1 MNKTKRQT
9 ILLGLLTAYGVL
21 TWINSQTNLL
31 FLSVIC
37 TLLWCLGYVFIS
49 KQPKFQLTSQVK
61 LMTFLF
67 TVMILGWT
75 NLTIDRPLGFLV
87 QPYSISIVP
96 SPDQPSDSTHIQIS
110 QISVDNQNLDLATLT
125 SENGWEYKETLVT
138 PSTDPNPLT
147 LSNLKNELINVSF
160 LKTNQSGNVSIYKN
174 NQLFKTINLSS
185 STEQEI
191 KVKLSPDY
199 PIILSFAYAGVFI
212 AFYLSFQFLVSRF
225 ILTQNSYLTR
235 LKEKLKLP
243 TEALTSWTII
253 YFSLPL
259 LFITL
264 FKFIGLRNV
273 QSRSILLILFFI
285 LMVGSEIILFKKC
298 KVKNAPSSIKRIRGL
313 FYLMLTS
320 ILSVLGMQ
328 IIYFFP
334 NFDVTITWIAHHIN
348 LIFLTSTLVFSLNTI
363 LYALFNN
370 LILGISLSCLLT
382 LIAGIANYYKML
394 VVGEPIYPSDMSML
408 GNMDDIIGYVKNILS
423 LSLLITL
430 IGAIAVLLIVSFLF
444 RKGFKLNWKYRT
456 LFLIGGTTYLFLTFN
471 YEKTIMKPIVESTI
485 NFSKWNQ
492 LSNYQQNGFLFGF
505 ITNLQNDLMIKNE
518 TYSEATLREIT
529 DYYTEKANAYNASIE
544 QGITPN
550 MITIVSESLSDPTV
564 FNQLTFSEDPLPNLK
579 AYQNT
584 YSSGRFL
591 SPFKGNR
598 TANVEF
604 EYLMSFTNSLL
615 LEGTVPFQ
623 QALSHKTEIPSF
635 VSFLGQL
642 GYSSVAIHPNN
653 AAFYKRS
660 VVYPALGFNEFLS
673 IDKMQNL
680 EYIESQKYVT
690 DESVFNELYQ
700 ELESA
705 EDPIFAYGLTMAN
718 HIAIFENKFGEP
730 SIQVTD
736 VEGNPNR
743 EMEIYA
749 EGLKQTDAAL
759 KEFITKIENYEEP
772 TVVIFFGDHLINFQS
787 DIHAKHGYIDKD
799 TDAQRAKMFYETPLL
814 IMSNI
819 DDFAIEDLNSI
830 SPIFLAPLILQEL
843 KMPLSPF
850 HLLLLDLYEEFSV
863 LHNNFKIDRNQN
875 QVDELTQRQQEL
887 LLALELIQYDILEGQ
902 EYSLHSFFS
911 VPQQ

>member
-75 NLTIDRPLGFLV
+75 NLTIDRPLGFLI

-320 ILSVLGMQ
+320 ILSVLGM
-328 IIYFFP
+328 
-334 NFDVTITWIAHHIN
+334 
-348 LIFLTSTLVFSLNTI
+348 
-363 LYALFNN
+363 
-370 LILGISLSCLLT
+370 
-382 LIAGIANYYKML
+382 
-394 VVGEPIYPSDMSML
+394 
-408 GNMDDIIGYVKNILS
+408 
-423 LSLLITL
+423 
-430 IGAIAVLLIVSFLF
+430 
-444 RKGFKLNWKYRT
+444 
-456 LFLIGGTTYLFLTFN
+456 
-471 YEKTIMKPIVESTI
+471 
-485 NFSKWNQ
+485 
-492 LSNYQQNGFLFGF
+492 
-505 ITNLQNDLMIKNE
+505 
-518 TYSEATLREIT
+518 
-529 DYYTEKANAYNASIE
+529 
-544 QGITPN
+544 
-550 MITIVSESLSDPTV
+550 
-564 FNQLTFSEDPLPNLK
+564 
-579 AYQNT
+579 
-584 YSSGRFL
+584 
-591 SPFKGNR
+591 
-598 TANVEF
+598 
-604 EYLMSFTNSLL
+604 
-615 LEGTVPFQ
+615 
-623 QALSHKTEIPSF
+623 
-635 VSFLGQL
+635 
-642 GYSSVAIHPNN
+642 
-653 AAFYKRS
+653 
-660 VVYPALGFNEFLS
+660 
-673 IDKMQNL
+673 
-680 EYIESQKYVT
+680 
-690 DESVFNELYQ
+690 
-700 ELESA
+700 
-705 EDPIFAYGLTMAN
+705 
-718 HIAIFENKFGEP
+718 
-730 SIQVTD
+730 
-736 VEGNPNR
+736 
-743 EMEIYA
+743 
-749 EGLKQTDAAL
+749 
-759 KEFITKIENYEEP
+759 
-772 TVVIFFGDHLINFQS
+772 
-787 DIHAKHGYIDKD
+787 
-799 TDAQRAKMFYETPLL
+799 
-814 IMSNI
+814 
-819 DDFAIEDLNSI
+819 
-830 SPIFLAPLILQEL
+830 
-843 KMPLSPF
+843 
-850 HLLLLDLYEEFSV
+850 
-863 LHNNFKIDRNQN
+863 
-875 QVDELTQRQQEL
+875 
-887 LLALELIQYDILEGQ
+887 
-902 EYSLHSFFS
+902 
-911 VPQQ
+911 